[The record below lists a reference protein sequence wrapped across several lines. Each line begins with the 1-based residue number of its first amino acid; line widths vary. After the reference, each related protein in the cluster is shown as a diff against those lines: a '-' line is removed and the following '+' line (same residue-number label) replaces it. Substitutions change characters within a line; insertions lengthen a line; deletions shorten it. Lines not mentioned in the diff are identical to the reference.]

1 MGLSVRVLSRCLL
14 RAATKTRSDKSAEP
28 RLLLRLHSALRPSN
42 AVCPAPGDLCVII
55 AGPDRSELANDY
67 CRVDC
72 ANYASFASLYRPPL
86 TSSIIRKR

>member
-1 MGLSVRVLSRCLL
+1 MLC
-14 RAATKTRSDKSAEP
+14 A
-28 RLLLRLHSALRPSN
+28 
-42 AVCPAPGDLCVII
+42 PAPGDLCVII